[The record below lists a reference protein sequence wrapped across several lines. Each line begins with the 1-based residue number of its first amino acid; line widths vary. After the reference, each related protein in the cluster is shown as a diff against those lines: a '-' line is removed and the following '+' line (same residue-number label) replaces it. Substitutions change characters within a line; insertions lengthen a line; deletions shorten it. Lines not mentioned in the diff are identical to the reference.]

1 MKWGEE
7 EAVEPVTVASSSSA
21 ENPVQPPMDTEVEV
35 AECIKVDLEPDDI
48 NIEEEAKAPTSPSRR
63 EDEDDDS
70 DEEYPEEEMPDAE
83 YPEDPADAEEETEA
97 TDD

>member
-1 MKWGEE
+1 MIQQQLLQLLG
-7 EAVEPVTVASSSSA
+7 A
-21 ENPVQPPMDTEVEV
+21 
-35 AECIKVDLEPDDI
+35 
-48 NIEEEAKAPTSPSRR
+48 IES
-63 EDEDDDS
+63 DEDS